1 MKVLVDVIRLE
12 TLQKIRPFFIKD
24 NEITFLEYCDKSLAF
39 YDFDKPYYI
48 DENIEDLDKVLKT
61 CDDVA
66 CEKSDIRNKV
76 DWLEFD
82 HFWWLMQEIK
92 KQRDVGRKI
101 SDLEYV
107 YEKTKNI
114 VPVKYVDIMSLNQGY
129 TFDSPHYCITGNS
142 SFGEM
147 VLYKDEEDFV
157 EFVFAFSYKKKNMFG
172 KERIEYSHIHP
183 QDFDEAILDVIAWMK
198 NDKSR
203 FSWIK

>member
-1 MKVLVDVIRLE
+1 MKVLVDVISYE

-39 YDFDKPYYI
+39 YDFDNPYYI
-48 DENIEDLDKVLKT
+48 EENIEDLDKVLKT
-61 CDDVA
+61 CEDVSWA
-66 CEKSDIRNKV
+66 RSDIRNKV
-76 DWLEFD
+76 DWNDFSM
-82 HFWWLMQEIK
+82 FWWLMQEIK
-92 KQRDVGRKI
+92 KQRNVGRKI
-101 SDLEYV
+101 SDLEYI

-129 TFDSPHYCITGNS
+129 IFDSPHYCITGNS

-147 VLYKDEEDFV
+147 VLYKDEEDFA
-157 EFVFAFSYKKKNMFG
+157 EFVFAFSYKKKNLFG
-172 KERIEYSHIHP
+172 KERTEYSHIHP

-198 NDKSR
+198 NDNSR

>member
-1 MKVLVDVIRLE
+1 M
-12 TLQKIRPFFIKD
+12 
-24 NEITFLEYCDKSLAF
+24 
-39 YDFDKPYYI
+39 
-48 DENIEDLDKVLKT
+48 DKVLKT
-61 CDDVA
+61 CDDVSWA
-66 CEKSDIRNKV
+66 RSDIRNKV

-147 VLYKDEEDFV
+147 VLYIDEENSPIFIF
-157 EFVFAFSYKKKNMFG
+157 EYSYVKKNIFG
-172 KERIEYSHIHP
+172 KMEIHYTHFHP
-183 QDFDEAILDVIAWMK
+183 QNFDEAILDVIAWMK

-203 FSWIK
+203 FSRIK